1 MLRAACAG
9 TKAISPA
16 SSSVYYGQSWIP
28 NSTRLKP
35 LLHMHWCEHKCLDFL
50 KLFCKLELR
59 EQQVGAENDH
69 FVARWVGGALQISER
84 ELAGR

>member
-35 LLHMHWCEHKCLDFL
+35 LLHMHWYKHKCLDFL
-50 KLFCKLELR
+50 KLFRKLELH
-59 EQQVGAENDH
+59 EQQVGQKMATLLPGGL
-69 FVARWVGGALQISER
+69 VAHYKYQSMN
-84 ELAGR
+84 